1 MKLFLNTCLIFFAFF
16 TTINAQP
23 FYETYD
29 WDANPK
35 YTNQGIEDDNM
46 ASVKEKTVTEF
57 YFDDEDNLTEYFLEH
72 KVYYLNSD
80 DKIEAFNKVYLP
92 YDSESKLVVNKARV
106 ITAKGEVINLDESK
120 ILTATDSETERTY
133 KYFAFEGVEKG
144 SFIEYIYVV
153 NRYPSYKG
161 KRITLQSD
169 YTRNNVEFDLY
180 SPSNLLFKFKS
191 FNGLDEV
198 VNDSISED
206 KKHYFLKLDTIEL
219 LEEEEMAAYTAD
231 KKFLIYALD
240 ANVAGRVKDIS
251 SYANV
256 AQNIYDFYNEELSKK
271 EISELKKFL
280 KNIDYKKEDDIDT
293 KIRAIETYIK
303 TNIFVANSNGEKLSN
318 LLDIVKDKVTNERG
332 AIKLYTA
339 IFNQLDIKVEFIYT
353 CSREYMRFD
362 EEFEANNFLQDA
374 LFYFP
379 KTKKYLSPSEN
390 DSRYGYPPAYLT
402 DTYGLSIKEVVIG
415 DFKSAV
421 AKVKYIKPITAD
433 QNVDKMVIDVT
444 FDDEDISKTH
454 VKLDR
459 SMSGYYGMFIH
470 PYMDLIK
477 PENEK
482 EIIEGFAKNLDEDAE
497 IVSKTI
503 NNKNSNLFGIKPIQ
517 FIVEFTS
524 NKFVENA
531 GRKQLFNVGDLIGRQ
546 QELYQEK
553 ERKLPVEGE
562 FQRSYFRTINITIPE
577 GYKIANLDDIN
588 IKNEYKKD
596 GETLLSFDSYYELNG
611 NVLTITAD
619 EHYRMNHVDTSLYEE
634 YRTVINSAAD
644 FNKVTLVLETE

>member
-23 FYETYD
+23 FYESYD

-35 YTNQGIEDDNM
+35 YSNQGVEDDNM
-46 ASVKEKTVTEF
+46 ASLKEKTVTEF
-57 YFDDEDNLTEYFLEH
+57 YFDDEGNLTEFFLEH

-106 ITAKGEVINLDESK
+106 ITAKGEVIDLDESK

-169 YTRNNVEFDLY
+169 FTKKNVEFDLY

-191 FNGLDEV
+191 FNGLNAVEK
-198 VNDSISED
+198 DSLSED
-206 KKHYFLKLDTIEL
+206 KKHYFLKLDTVEL
-219 LEEEEMAAYTAD
+219 LEEEEMASYTAD
-231 KKFLIYALD
+231 KKYLIYALD

-251 SYANV
+251 SYSNV
-256 AQNIYDFYNEELSKK
+256 AQNIYDFYNEALTKK
-271 EISELKKFL
+271 EVSALDKFL
-280 KNIDYKKEDDIDT
+280 KGIDFKKEDDVDT
-293 KIRAIETYIK
+293 KLRAIEAYIK

-318 LLDIVKDKVTNERG
+318 LLDIIKDKVSNERG

-339 IFNQLDIKVEFIYT
+339 VFKQLDIKFEFVYT

-362 EEFEANNFLQDA
+362 KEFEANNFLQDA

-379 KTKKYLSPSEN
+379 KSKKYLSPTEN

-402 DTYGLSIKEVVIG
+402 DTYGLTIKEVVIG

-421 AKVKYIKPITAD
+421 AKVKYIKPIKAD
-433 QNVDKMVIDVT
+433 QNVDKMVIDVK
-444 FDDEDISKTH
+444 FDDEDISTTH

-459 SMSGYYGMFIH
+459 SMSGYYGMYIH
-470 PYMDLIK
+470 PYMDLVK

-482 EIIEGFAKNLDEDAE
+482 EIVEGFAKSLDEDAE

-503 NNKNSNLFGIKPIQ
+503 NNKNANLFGIKPIQ

-577 GYKIANLDDIN
+577 GYKIANLDDII

-596 GETLLSFDSYYELNG
+596 GKTLLSFDSYYELNG

-619 EHYRMNHVDTSLYEE
+619 EHYRMNHVETSLYEE

-644 FNKVTLVLETE
+644 FNKVTLVLEAE

>member
-1 MKLFLNTCLIFFAFF
+1 MKLFLNTCLICFISII
-16 TTINAQP
+16 TIHAQP
-23 FYETYD
+23 FYESYN
-29 WDANPK
+29 WDANPS
-35 YTNQGIEDDNM
+35 YSNQGVEDSNM
-46 ASVKEKTVTEF
+46 ASMKEKIVTEF
-57 YFDDEDNLTEYFLEH
+57 YFDDQGNLTEYFLEH

-106 ITAKGEVINLDESK
+106 ITANGEVINLDESK
-120 ILTATDSETERTY
+120 ILTATDSETDRTY

-144 SFIEYIYVV
+144 SFIEYMYVV

-169 YTRNNVEFDLY
+169 YTRKNVEFDLY

-198 VNDSISED
+198 ERDTISEE
-206 KKHYFLKLDTIEL
+206 KKHYFLKLDTVEL

-231 KKFLIYALD
+231 KQYLIYALD
-240 ANVAGRVKDIS
+240 ANIAGRVKDIS

-256 AQNIYDFYNEELSKK
+256 AQNIYEFYNEERSKK
-271 EISELKKFL
+271 EISALKKFL
-280 KNIDYKKEDDIDT
+280 KTINYKKEDDIDT
-293 KIRAIETYIK
+293 KLRTIETYIK
-303 TNIFVANSNGEKLSN
+303 NNIFVANSTSEKLSDLYQITN
-318 LLDIVKDKVTNERG
+318 DKVANERG
-332 AIKLYTA
+332 VIILYTA
-339 IFNQLDIKVEFIYT
+339 IFNELDIKYEFIYT

-362 EEFEANNFLQDA
+362 KEFEANNYLQDA

-379 KTKKYLSPSEN
+379 KSKKYLSPTEI
-390 DSRYGYPPAYLT
+390 DSRYGYPPAFLT
-402 DTYGLSIKEVVIG
+402 DTYGLAIKEVVIG

-421 AKVKYIKPITAD
+421 AKIKYIKPIKAE

-444 FDDEDISKTH
+444 FDEDDISKTH

-459 SMSGYYGMFIH
+459 SMSGYYGMYIH
-470 PYMDLIK
+470 PYMDLVK

-503 NNKNSNLFGIKPIQ
+503 ENKNSNLFGIKPIQ

-562 FQRSYFRTINITIPE
+562 FQRSYFRTINITIPQ
-577 GYKIANLDDIN
+577 GYKIANLDDIK
-588 IKNEYKKD
+588 IKNEYIKEGK
-596 GETLLSFDSYYELNG
+596 TLLSFDSYYELNG
-611 NVLTITAD
+611 NILTITAD
-619 EHYRMNHVDTSLYEE
+619 EHYRINHVDTSLYEE

>member
-415 DFKSAV
+415 DFKSSV

-644 FNKVTLVLETE
+644 FNKVTLVLEVE

>member
-644 FNKVTLVLETE
+644 FNKVTLVLEVE

>member
-1 MKLFLNTCLIFFAFF
+1 MKLFLNTCLIFFAFL
-16 TTINAQP
+16 TISNAQP
-23 FYETYD
+23 FYESYD

-35 YTNQGIEDDNM
+35 YSNKGVEDDNM
-46 ASVKEKTVTEF
+46 ASMKEKTVTEF
-57 YFDDEDNLTEYFLEH
+57 YFDDEGNLTEYFLEH

-92 YDSESKLVVNKARV
+92 YDSDSKLVVNKARV
-106 ITAKGEVINLDESK
+106 ITAQGEVIDLDDSK
-120 ILTATDSETERTY
+120 ILTATDSETNRSY

-144 SFIEYIYVV
+144 SFIEYMYVV
-153 NRYPSYKG
+153 NRFPGYKG

-191 FNGLDEV
+191 FNGLDKV
-198 VNDSISED
+198 VKDSIFED
-206 KKHYFLKLDTIEL
+206 KKHYFLKLNTIEL
-219 LEEEEMAAYTAD
+219 LEEEEMASYTAD
-231 KKFLIYALD
+231 QKYLIYALD
-240 ANVAGRVKDIS
+240 ANVAAGVKDIS

-271 EISELKKFL
+271 EVSALKKFL
-280 KNIDYKKEDDIDT
+280 KNLDFKKEDDLDT
-293 KIRAIETYIK
+293 KLRAIEAYIK
-303 TNIFVANSNGEKLSN
+303 TNIFVAKSSGDKLSN
-318 LLDIVKDKVTNERG
+318 LLDIINDKVANERG
-332 AIKLYTA
+332 AIKLYTT
-339 IFNQLDIKVEFIYT
+339 IFNELDIKFEFIYT

-362 EEFEANNFLQDA
+362 KEFEANNFLQDV

-379 KTKKYLSPSEN
+379 KSKKYLSSTEN

-402 DTYGLSIKEVVIG
+402 DTYGLTIKEVVIG

-421 AKVKYIKPITAD
+421 AKVKYIKPIKAD
-433 QNVDKMVIDVT
+433 QNVDKMIIDVK
-444 FDDEDISKTH
+444 FDADDISKTY
-454 VKLDR
+454 VKLQR
-459 SMSGYYGMFIH
+459 SMSGYYAMFIH
-470 PYMDLIK
+470 PYMDMIP
-477 PENEK
+477 PESEK
-482 EIIEGFAKNLDEDAE
+482 EITEGFAKNLDEDAE
-497 IVSKTI
+497 IISKTI
-503 NNKNSNLFGIKPIQ
+503 NNKSPKFFGIQPIE
-517 FIVEFTS
+517 FILEFTS

-588 IKNEYKKD
+588 IKNEFKKD
-596 GETLLSFDSYYELNG
+596 GKILLTFESYYELNG
-611 NVLTITAD
+611 KVLTITAD

-644 FNKVTLVLETE
+644 FNKVTLVLEVE

>member
-206 KKHYFLKLDTIEL
+206 KKHYFLKIDTIEL

-421 AKVKYIKPITAD
+421 AKIKYIKPITAD

>member
-588 IKNEYKKD
+588 IKNEYKKG
-596 GETLLSFDSYYELNG
+596 GETLLSFDSYYELNE